1 MIEVTPWTGLTA
13 YDYENKYDL
22 PKIAVK
28 FKKKNVSLQQKIL
41 KKYESLKKTY

>member
-1 MIEVTPWTGLTA
+1 VTPWTGLTA

-28 FKKKNVSLQQKIL
+28 FKKKYDSLQQNFL